1 MASEIAV
8 EGAHFWI
15 SAIPRGDGTP
25 IEREGWVRQNF
36 IWIGGKLGAEARAVG
51 AGAFMTIKGEVPWA
65 KEWGAVPSFGILGL
79 GRKSKIG
86 KFEKSGEVG
95 RSESDLETA
104 LAEAEGEFNRISEAG
119 LC

>member
-36 IWIGGKLGAEARAVG
+36 VWIGSKEGAKA
-51 AGAFMTIKGEVPWA
+51 
-65 KEWGAVPSFGILGL
+65 
-79 GRKSKIG
+79 
-86 KFEKSGEVG
+86 
-95 RSESDLETA
+95 
-104 LAEAEGEFNRISEAG
+104 
-119 LC
+119 